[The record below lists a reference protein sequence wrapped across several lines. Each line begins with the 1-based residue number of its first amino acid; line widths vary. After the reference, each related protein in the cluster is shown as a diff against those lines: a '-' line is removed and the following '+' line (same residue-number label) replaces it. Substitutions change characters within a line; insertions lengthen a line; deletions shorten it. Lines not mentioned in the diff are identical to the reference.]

1 MPQTKLEVTLLEVTR
16 DAVAI
21 IYAACRQCYSEK
33 FAGDILGDG
42 LAEPEKAEEFIR
54 RVVATGHESPLEHAK
69 FTFAIQGISRAAT
82 HQLVRHRVA
91 SYSQQSQRYVKE
103 SHFDY
108 IVPPSIEKDPRM
120 KELFISTMGIM
131 QENYNRLLQFY
142 KEGGQQ
148 GEAANQDARFLLPQA
163 AETKIVVTM
172 NCRELLHFFKHRCC
186 MRAQWEIRA
195 LASEMLSIARR
206 ELPEVFNS
214 AGARC
219 ESLGFCPEGERF
231 TCGRYP
237 VKGKAVEDQ

>member
-1 MPQTKLEVTLLEVTR
+1 MPQTKLDVKLLEVTQG
-16 DAVAI
+16 ALAI
-21 IYAACRQCYSEK
+21 IYASCRQCYSEN
-33 FAGDILGDG
+33 FAGDIFEDG
-42 LAEPEKAEEFIR
+42 LAEPEKSAEFIR

-69 FTFAIQGISRAAT
+69 FTFAIQGVSRAAT

-103 SHFDY
+103 SQFDY
-108 IVPPSIEKDPRM
+108 IVPPSIEKNSRM
-120 KELFISTMGIM
+120 KEIFISTMALI
-131 QENYNRLLQFY
+131 QENYNKLQQLY
-142 KEGGQQ
+142 KESGQK

-195 LASEMLSIARR
+195 LANEMLSIARR

-237 VKGKAVEDQ
+237 VNPKYSSAP